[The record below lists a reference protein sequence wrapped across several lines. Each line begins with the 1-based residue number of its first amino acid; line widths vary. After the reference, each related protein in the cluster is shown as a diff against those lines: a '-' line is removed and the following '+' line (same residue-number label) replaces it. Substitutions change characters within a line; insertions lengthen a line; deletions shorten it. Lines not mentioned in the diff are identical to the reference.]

1 MTKQVINVGQADRG
15 NGDPIRSA
23 FVKINSNFN
32 ELYGLVAENSSILNI
47 RLDGG
52 AASTIYDL
60 SGLNIDGVSASTI
73 YDSSS
78 LNIDGGVSNS
88 TF

>member
-1 MTKQVINVGQADRG
+1 MTKQVINVGQADKG

-32 ELYGLVAENSSILNI
+32 ELYQLVSQPNLSTI
-47 RLDGG
+47 RIDGG
-52 AASTIYDL
+52 AASTTYDA
-60 SGLNIDGVSASTI
+60 SGLNIDGGISRT
-73 YDSSS
+73 
-78 LNIDGGVSNS
+78 